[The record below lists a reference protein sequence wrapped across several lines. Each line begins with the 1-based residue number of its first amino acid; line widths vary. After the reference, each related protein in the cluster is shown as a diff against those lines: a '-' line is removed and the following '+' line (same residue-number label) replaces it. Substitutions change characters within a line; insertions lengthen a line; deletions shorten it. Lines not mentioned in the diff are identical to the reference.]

1 MPFLARV
8 LRTVPKSII
17 VVVVLLA
24 ALYATGFFLSEYFG
38 TLRNLTNI
46 FKQAAALG
54 FVSLGQT
61 VVVLTGGIDLSVGA
75 LISLSSNFTSGF
87 IDGNPNMV
95 LPVVALVIAMGA
107 AIGGVN
113 GYLTH
118 RLGVHPL
125 IITLGMA
132 AILQGAALLYS
143 RAPVGSVP
151 ASFQE
156 LAYGKFFGLPIGG
169 LVMVA
174 LFVAMGIFLNYT
186 ASGRAIYMVG
196 GDPAAARLIGVS
208 VRKTLVMAYSISG
221 ALAAFTGIYLVS
233 RLGSGD
239 PLRGEGFELASIT
252 PVIVGGTI
260 LAGGR
265 GGVLGT
271 FLGVYLISMLNNL
284 LNYLDVSTFYQWII
298 QGVII
303 IAAVAFE
310 VTRRKR
316 A

>member
-8 LRTVPKSII
+8 SRTVPKSII
-17 VVVVLLA
+17 VVVVLLV

-87 IDGNPNMV
+87 IDGNPSMV

-107 AIGGVN
+107 AIGAVN

-156 LAYGKFFGLPIGG
+156 LAYGKFLGLPIGG

-310 VTRRKR
+310 VTRRSR